1 MSRSIDISYRRIL
14 QVTAPVLVTQLSYTA
29 MGAIDTMMVGR
40 LGVLELGAV
49 GLGNLLT
56 WWFLSFFFG
65 LLTGVSAFVA
75 QAVGAGRGRR
85 VGVVLWQG
93 VALAAASGVTML
105 LCWPLAPTVFAWTG
119 ATEGMQSL
127 ATEYSQI
134 RLLGG
139 LGLCL
144 LLVADNFY
152 RGLGRTQVPMVCA
165 ISQLVLNCGL
175 NYLLIYG
182 KAGFPALGVRGAAVG
197 TIVAQSVIGLVLFA
211 TILGNRRFRAEFE
224 LASSWRP
231 DRAVLRS
238 LALVSLPIA
247 TQTFLEMGGISV
259 FSGVVARLGEAQ
271 MAATNAVIQA
281 WSLAFMSAL
290 ALSVGATTLAGQ
302 CLGAGD
308 IAGARRATSRIMRL
322 GLGLT
327 AAISVL
333 YLTAPEW
340 LISLFVRAGDAE
352 ALLPYARP
360 LFTVV
365 VICLFFD
372 LRFNVLAGALRGA
385 GDTTYS
391 MAVTIGSAWLV
402 FVPATL
408 FATPRFGLVGAW
420 WCLVIHVA
428 LMTALLELRYRGSR
442 WVHSLVDEEPVDG
455 SRATPIEGGPAG
467 ATVPVSVESKGASP

>member
-1 MSRSIDISYRRIL
+1 MSAIDISYRRIV

-29 MGAIDTMMVGR
+29 MGAIDTMMVGH

-75 QAVGAGRGRR
+75 QAVGAGRGSR
-85 VGVVLWQG
+85 VGVVFWQG
-93 VALAAASGVTML
+93 VYLAAASAMVIG
-105 LCWPLAPTVFAWTG
+105 LCWPIAPTVFGWTG
-119 ATEGMQSL
+119 ASAELQRL
-127 ATEYSQI
+127 ATDYSQL

-139 LGLCL
+139 IGLCL
-144 LLVADNFY
+144 LLVSDNFY
-152 RGLGRTQVPMVCA
+152 RGLGRTNVPMLCA
-165 ISQLVLNCGL
+165 ISQLLLNCGL

-182 KAGFPALGVRGAAVG
+182 KAGLPALGVSGAALGTSIAQLVVG
-197 TIVAQSVIGLVLFA
+197 GILFA
-211 TILGNRRFRAEFE
+211 TIVGSRHFRRDFS
-224 LASSWRP
+224 LAAGWRP

-238 LALVSLPIA
+238 MALVSLPIA

-259 FSGVVARLGEAQ
+259 FSAVVARLGEAQ

-281 WSLAFMSAL
+281 WSLAFMSAFAL
-290 ALSVGATTLAGQ
+290 AVGATTLVGQ
-302 CLGAGD
+302 SLGAGD
-308 IAGARRATSRIMRL
+308 VPKARQATSRIMRL
-322 GLGLT
+322 GLWLT
-327 AAISVL
+327 AAIGVL
-333 YLTAPEW
+333 YLSAPEW
-340 LISLFVRAGDAE
+340 LIRLFVREGDAG

-385 GDTTYS
+385 GDTAYS
-391 MAVTIGSAWLV
+391 MLVNIGSAWLV

-428 LMTALLELRYRGSR
+428 LMTLLLEIRYRGSR
-442 WVHSLVDEEPVDG
+442 WVHSLVDDASPGVVAPAAEEPV
-455 SRATPIEGGPAG
+455 
-467 ATVPVSVESKGASP
+467 TVLEV

>member
-1 MSRSIDISYRRIL
+1 MSAIDISYRRIV

-29 MGAIDTMMVGR
+29 MGAIDTMMVGH

-75 QAVGAGRGRR
+75 QAVGAGRGSR
-85 VGVVLWQG
+85 VGVVFWQG
-93 VALAAASGVTML
+93 VYLAAASAMVIG
-105 LCWPLAPTVFAWTG
+105 LCWPIAPTVFGWTG
-119 ATEGMQSL
+119 ASAELQRL
-127 ATEYSQI
+127 ATDYSQL

-139 LGLCL
+139 IGLCL
-144 LLVADNFY
+144 LLVSDNFY
-152 RGLGRTQVPMVCA
+152 RGLGRTNVPMLCA
-165 ISQLVLNCGL
+165 ISQLLLNCGL

-182 KAGFPALGVRGAAVG
+182 KAGLPALGVSGAALGTSIAQLVVG
-197 TIVAQSVIGLVLFA
+197 GILFA
-211 TILGNRRFRAEFE
+211 TIVGSRHFRRDFS
-224 LASSWRP
+224 LAAGWRP

-238 LALVSLPIA
+238 MALVSLPIA

-259 FSGVVARLGEAQ
+259 FSAVVARLGEAQ

-281 WSLAFMSAL
+281 WSLAFMSAFAL
-290 ALSVGATTLAGQ
+290 AVGATTLVGQ
-302 CLGAGD
+302 SLGAGD
-308 IAGARRATSRIMRL
+308 VPKARQATSRIMWL
-322 GLGLT
+322 GLWLT
-327 AAISVL
+327 AAVGVL
-333 YLTAPEW
+333 YLSAPEW
-340 LISLFVRAGDAE
+340 LIRLFVREGDAG

-385 GDTTYS
+385 GDTAYS
-391 MAVTIGSAWLV
+391 MLVNIGSAWLV

-428 LMTALLELRYRGSR
+428 LMTLLLEIRYRGSR
-442 WVHSLVDEEPVDG
+442 WVHSLVDDASPGVVAPAAEEPV
-455 SRATPIEGGPAG
+455 
-467 ATVPVSVESKGASP
+467 TVLEV

>member
-1 MSRSIDISYRRIL
+1 MSSSIDISYRRIL

-85 VGVVLWQG
+85 VGVVFWQG
-93 VALAAASGVTML
+93 MVLAAASGLVML

-119 ATEGMQSL
+119 AAEGMQSL
-127 ATEYSQI
+127 AAEYSQI

-139 LGLCL
+139 LGLSL

-152 RGLGRTQVPMVCA
+152 RGLGRTHVPMLCA
-165 ISQLVLNCGL
+165 MSQLVLNCGL

-182 KAGFPALGVRGAAVG
+182 KAGFPALGVRGAALG
-197 TIVAQSVIGLVLFA
+197 TIVAQSVVGVVLLA
-211 TILGNRRFRAEFE
+211 TILGNRRFRADYE
-224 LASSWRP
+224 LASAWRP

-238 LALVSLPIA
+238 MALVSLPIA

-281 WSLAFMSAL
+281 WSLAFMSAF

-302 CLGAGD
+302 CLGARD
-308 IAGARRATSRIMRL
+308 VDGARRATSRIMRL

-340 LISLFVRAGDAE
+340 LISLFVREGDAA

-391 MAVTIGSAWLV
+391 MVVNIGSAWLV

-442 WVHSLVDEEPVDG
+442 WVHSLVDDAPAKSLELALPLEEAET
-455 SRATPIEGGPAG
+455 SA
-467 ATVPVSVESKGASP
+467 SVR